1 MIFNIFT
8 SRYKAR
14 LFAESSGITDYVIV
28 KHGEIYQLYIN
39 LDMVLEG
46 LHELQEISKKSK

>member
-1 MIFNIFT
+1 MFNIFT

>member
-1 MIFNIFT
+1 MINIFT

-14 LFAESSGITDYVIV
+14 LFAESIGIDDYVIV

-39 LDMVLEG
+39 LDVALG
-46 LHELQEISKKSK
+46 DLHELQEISKKSK